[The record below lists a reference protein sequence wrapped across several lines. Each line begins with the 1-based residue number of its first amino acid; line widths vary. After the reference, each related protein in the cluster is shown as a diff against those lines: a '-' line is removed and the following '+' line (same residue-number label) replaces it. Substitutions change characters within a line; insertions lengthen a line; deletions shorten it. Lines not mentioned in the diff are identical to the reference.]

1 MSRLECVSLSPLPPS
16 TSPPPPPPPPL
27 VLPLVLLT
35 GLGSR
40 QVSEGSAAPPNAHGA
55 GSGPIQVCLQR
66 HHQVH
71 RQGKTH
77 LKQSKPFTCILTY
90 NIWAGQGR

>member
-1 MSRLECVSLSPLPPS
+1 MCVFIPPYPS
-16 TSPPPPPPPPL
+16 TSPLTPSTSLPPPPPPPPPSPL

-77 LKQSKPFTCILTY
+77 LKQSKPSRAY
-90 NIWAGQGR
+90 

>member
-1 MSRLECVSLSPLPPS
+1 MSRLECVSLSPLPPPPLHFPP
-16 TSPPPPPPPPL
+16 SPLHFSPPPPPPL

-77 LKQSKPFTCILTY
+77 LKQSKPSRAY
-90 NIWAGQGR
+90 

>member
-1 MSRLECVSLSPLPPS
+1 MCVFIPTSPLPPS
-16 TSPPPPPPPPL
+16 TSLSPLPPP
-27 VLPLVLLT
+27 PLVLLT

-77 LKQSKPFTCILTY
+77 LKQSKPSRAY
-90 NIWAGQGR
+90 